1 MRVLVLGDAMLDVY
15 KTVIPT
21 KLSQEAPVVVGLFD
35 SDTFVPGGAANA
47 AANCVA
53 LGAEA
58 ILVSYLGNDNTG
70 KCLKTVLADFGV
82 LNACVTP
89 ANWDTIRKERIVD
102 PQFRQLCRVDYEVA
116 DPLTK
121 KASTSAL
128 RSRLRKFVDECD
140 CLFIYDYAKG
150 TCNWILE
157 YSIKLFKSKDKF
169 VVVNGKPE
177 HVRKYRG
184 ADLVTMNESEWRE
197 SYLKE
202 FANPEPIDYP
212 EQILHRMR
220 ILFNGGH
227 VDPLKFTTLAMTRGS
242 KGMFILRPKA
252 LTVENYRAEKVNVA
266 DVSGAGDTVASVF
279 AIRASSDPETC
290 HDAMK
295 MAAQVVQFNGT
306 AVPNARS
313 LG

>member
-102 PQFRQLCRVDYEVA
+102 PQFRQLCRVDYEVT

-121 KASTSAL
+121 KASTAAL
-128 RSRLRKFVDECD
+128 RSRLRKFVDDCD
-140 CLFIYDYAKG
+140 CLFISDYAKG
-150 TCNWILE
+150 TCHWILE
-157 YSIKLFKSKDKF
+157 YSIKLFKSKGKF
-169 VVVNGKPE
+169 VVVNGKPC

-212 EQILHRMR
+212 EQILHRVR
-220 ILFNGGH
+220 ILLQ
-227 VDPLKFTTLAMTRGS
+227 DTTLAMTRGS
-242 KGMFILRPKA
+242 KGMFIMRPKA
-252 LTVENYRAEKVNVA
+252 HVAENYRAEKVNVA

-279 AIRASSDPETC
+279 AFRASSDPETC